1 MRGIRAIFTGGPSG
15 TSSLLSA
22 IAAATQAVQRIRGRA
37 GSLRVKWP
45 VEAQRLRAAFAS
57 ERQGSGAQW
66 ERHAGGAGS
75 QNLLRELEVYP
86 VVLLELRQLF
96 LYRIDFL
103 RRHLEARRQLAQLTK
118 VGVPLVDVVDN
129 ELRS

>member
-1 MRGIRAIFTGGPSG
+1 MTSG
-15 TSSLLSA
+15 STRVEPPQPRKS
-22 IAAATQAVQRIRGRA
+22 ATQAVQRIPGRA
-37 GSLRVKWP
+37 GPLRVKWP
-45 VEAQRLRAAFAS
+45 VEAQRLRAALAG
-57 ERQGSGAQW
+57 ERQGGGGQG

-103 RRHLEARRQLAQLTK
+103 RRHLQPGRQIAQLAE
-118 VGVPLVDVVDN
+118 VGVPRLQVVND
-129 ELRS
+129 ELRR